1 MMKSIHKKNSKPLI
15 LSSAVACL
23 AAIVFSGDANAFLG
37 AEFLTGAAPLAFAE
51 IGTYISGETTSIVTA
66 IGESAQ
72 SIVMAIGDAG
82 NGIKSA
88 IVTAIGQQTD
98 NMNHFNNTINTTQ
111 YAQQVQTQLVQQSDA
126 CANISTANM
135 SSSNHQMASYNQSVG
150 AYTGHVKA
158 GTAPP
163 GPDQQRLIQSVHVSK
178 YCDKQTDPNQCTGVK
193 PVSNGSTTNEQMV
206 NSDASSATIFSGAGS
221 PGHVAN
227 LTFSPTQTQ
236 AGQDFITNAIDGTD
250 TPRQPSKAEYN
261 TPQGFQYEGLRVAY
275 EARMSTARNA
285 MEDILASRTVVQGS
299 YATLQAMQTADG
311 GKWSNY
317 INKRLTDTNNGIQ
330 MYSTNGDL
338 SPMELLDIEV
348 GRRADNPDWITAVSV
363 DNSTQ
368 SLLRGLS
375 YMMADMIKMQYMSLK
390 LQQESLAIQ
399 ATNAASATKADM
411 LPQVM
416 AAEQQVMHGAAQLQP
431 AASSAAP

>member
-1 MMKSIHKKNSKPLI
+1 MKSIHKKNSKPLI

-23 AAIVFSGDANAFLG
+23 AAIVFSGDANAFG
-37 AEFLTGAAPLAFAE
+37 GYLTGAAPGTFAE
-51 IGTYISGETTSIVTA
+51 IGTYIAGETTSIVTA

-72 SIVMAIGDAG
+72 AIKA
-82 NGIKSA
+82 S

-150 AYTGHVKA
+150 AYVGHVKA

-163 GPDQQRLIQSVHVSK
+163 GPDQQRQIQSVHVAK
-178 YCDKQTDPNQCTGVK
+178 YCDQATDPNQCSGT
-193 PVSNGSTTNEQMV
+193 PPQSNGSPKNEPML
-206 NSDASSATIFSGAGS
+206 NSDASSATLFNGAGGN
-221 PGHVAN
+221 GHVAN
-227 LTFSPTQTQ
+227 LTFSKEQTQ

-250 TPRQPSKAEYN
+250 TPRQLSKAEYN
-261 TPQGFQYEGLRVAY
+261 TPQGIQYEGLRVAY
-275 EARMSTARNA
+275 EARMSVARNA
-285 MEDILASRTVVQGS
+285 LEDILASRTVVRGS

-399 ATNAASATKADM
+399 ATNAASATKTNM
-411 LPQVM
+411 LPQLV
-416 AAEQQVMHGAAQLQP
+416 AAEQQVEQGAVQH
-431 AASSAAP
+431 

>member
-1 MMKSIHKKNSKPLI
+1 MLTNKRFSKKAVSSLAGFVLLGSVSAASVASGPVLVTNAEEISGPIVTGISALADQISALAALVGTGFDGLTSAIANTQGQAGDATNNFNKSL
-15 LSSAVACL
+15 AVAQY
-23 AAIVFSGDANAFLG
+23 
-37 AEFLTGAAPLAFAE
+37 E
-51 IGTYISGETTSIVTA
+51 Y
-66 IGESAQ
+66 
-72 SIVMAIGDAG
+72 
-82 NGIKSA
+82 
-88 IVTAIGQQTD
+88 
-98 NMNHFNNTINTTQ
+98 Q
-111 YAQQVQTQLVQQSDA
+111 YASNIAQNAGA
-126 CANISTANM
+126 CVNSVVANTAN
-135 SSSNHQMASYNQSVG
+135 SNNKMASYNQSVG

-178 YCDKQTDPNQCTGVK
+178 YCDKQTDPNQCAGVK

-250 TPRQPSKAEYN
+250 TPRQLSKAEYN

-285 MEDILASRTVVQGS
+285 MEDILASRTIAPGS
-299 YATLQAMQTADG
+299 YATLQAMETADQ
-311 GKWSNY
+311 GKWANY
-317 INKRLTDTNNGIQ
+317 IKKRLNDPSNGILL
-330 MYSTNGDL
+330 YSNGTAPGTTAGDA

-348 GRRADNPDWITAVSV
+348 GRRADNPDWITNVSA
-363 DNSTQ
+363 DNSVQ

-375 YMMADMIKMQYMSLK
+375 FMMADMIKMQYMSLK
-390 LQQESLAIQ
+390 LQQEALAIS
-399 ATNAASATKADM
+399 ATNSASATKADM